1 MASKKDKVVRTR
13 LSADDYAAVD
23 AAAKLAGMTVSAFV
37 RSLALEGAGVLPFMN
52 EADRAIMELLGQDML
67 AIGNALNQA
76 VRALNTGCLETPSDL
91 VVAAADARA
100 VVITV
105 AAELAGMTKRAGVA
119 RRARE
124 R

>member
-13 LSADDYAAVD
+13 LSVDDYAAVD

-76 VRALNTGCLETPSDL
+76 VRALNTGRLETPSDL
-91 VVAAADARA
+91 VAAAADARA
-100 VVITV
+100 VVTTV

-119 RRARE
+119 RRARG